1 LCFPGFFVVGQGV
14 SAVARRKYQK
24 STPQFGWPRL
34 GIVNHDWKG
43 WVNRTMHPDVR
54 NRAIPGS
61 RHFPLRTNM
70 AVITFANTKGG
81 AGKTTAV
88 LLLATELARKG
99 YRITIL
105 DADPQHWISRWHE
118 VSGHVANIS
127 VIDFVTSASL
137 PHHISDNKHNTDY
150 FIIDLPGARN
160 PMLATAIGL
169 SDHVLIPIQG
179 CAMDA
184 RGGAQVLELLQYL
197 DEKAGIKIGHSVVL
211 TRVNS
216 MVTTRALALV
226 KSLLSERQVPVLDTA
241 IIERSAFRDIF
252 DCGGTLHTLDPARAS
267 NVEKARENALCFA
280 EEIMRKL
287 PVRLAAA
294 ARMTGPLIRSAA

>member
-1 LCFPGFFVVGQGV
+1 MP
-14 SAVARRKYQK
+14 
-24 STPQFGWPRL
+24 
-34 GIVNHDWKG
+34 
-43 WVNRTMHPDVR
+43 
-54 NRAIPGS
+54 
-61 RHFPLRTNM
+61 
-70 AVITFANTKGG
+70 VITFANTKGG

-118 VSGHVANIS
+118 ISGHVANIQ

-137 PHHISDNKHNTDY
+137 PQHISENKHSTDY

-160 PMLATAIGL
+160 PLLATAIGL

-197 DEKAGIKIGHSVVL
+197 DEKAGINIGHSVVL

-216 MVTTRALALV
+216 MVTTRALQLV
-226 KSLLSERQVPVLDTA
+226 KALLNERNVPVLDTA
-241 IIERSAFRDIF
+241 IIERAAFRDIF
-252 DCGGTLHTLDPARAS
+252 DCGGTLHDMDPMRVS
-267 NVEKARENALCFA
+267 NLEKARENALCFA
-280 EEIMRKL
+280 DEIIRKVPVKL
-287 PVRLAAA
+287 PAC
-294 ARMTGPLIRSAA
+294 ARATGPLIRSAA

>member
-1 LCFPGFFVVGQGV
+1 
-14 SAVARRKYQK
+14 
-24 STPQFGWPRL
+24 
-34 GIVNHDWKG
+34 
-43 WVNRTMHPDVR
+43 
-54 NRAIPGS
+54 
-61 RHFPLRTNM
+61 M

-99 YRITIL
+99 YRVTVL

-118 VSGHVANIS
+118 ISGQVPNIS

-137 PHHISDNKHNTDY
+137 PQHISENKHNTDY
-150 FIIDLPGARN
+150 FIVDLPGARN

-197 DEKAGIKIGHSVVL
+197 DEKAGIQIGHSVVL

-226 KSLLSERQVPVLDTA
+226 KSLLSERHVPVLDTA

-252 DCGGTLHTLDPARAS
+252 DCGGTLHTLDAARVS
-267 NVEKARENALCFA
+267 NLDKARENARCFA
-280 EEIMRKL
+280 EEIMRKV
-287 PVRLAAA
+287 PVRLPAN
-294 ARMTGPLIRSAA
+294 ARMSAAGMRSAA

>member
-1 LCFPGFFVVGQGV
+1 MP
-14 SAVARRKYQK
+14 
-24 STPQFGWPRL
+24 
-34 GIVNHDWKG
+34 
-43 WVNRTMHPDVR
+43 
-54 NRAIPGS
+54 
-61 RHFPLRTNM
+61 
-70 AVITFANTKGG
+70 VITFANTKGG

-88 LLLATELARKG
+88 LLLATELAQKG
-99 YRITIL
+99 YRVTIL
-105 DADPQHWISRWHE
+105 DADPQHWITRWHE

-137 PHHISDNKHNTDY
+137 PLHISENKHSTDY

-160 PMLATAIGL
+160 PLLATAIGL

-197 DEKAGIKIGHSVVL
+197 DEKAGIRIGHSVVL

-216 MVTTRALALV
+216 MVTTRALSIV

-241 IIERSAFRDIF
+241 IIERSAFRDLF
-252 DCGGTLHTLDPARAS
+252 DCGGTLYSLDPARVS
-267 NVEKARENALCFA
+267 NLDKARENARCFA
-280 EEIMRKL
+280 EEIMGKVPVKL
-287 PVRLAAA
+287 PEP
-294 ARMTGPLIRSAA
+294 ARSTGPLIRSAA